1 MSFAYDVVV
10 AGYLCVDMTPEI
22 PSGRSAEELFRPG
35 AVIEVGNL
43 DLSLGGAVAN
53 TGLALERF
61 GLRVS
66 FSALVGNDRIGDL
79 TIRLMDGHGDTSGIR
94 TTDAASSAYSIVISL
109 PGMDRT
115 FLESPGSNRLY
126 NERDVNFSAVE
137 QARLFHLGY
146 PPLMDKLWMGDGE
159 GLESILAR
167 AASTGAITSL
177 DTTLPDPESP
187 AGRAD
192 WPKILGRA
200 LPHVDVFAPSLEE
213 LVFMLRR
220 DRHAELA
227 ETKAG
232 GEFLDAVPVRLVEEM
247 ADEVLSMG
255 AGVLMIKAGHRGC
268 FLRTG
273 SAVLDGW
280 GNVQIDIPA
289 FALDAPIVTST
300 GAGDAAVA
308 GLLAAL
314 LAGEGPLRAGR
325 LAMLAGCHSLSAPDP
340 ITGLR
345 DWKEMLRQV

>member
-1 MSFAYDVVV
+1 
-10 AGYLCVDMTPEI
+10 
-22 PSGRSAEELFRPG
+22 
-35 AVIEVGNL
+35 
-43 DLSLGGAVAN
+43 
-53 TGLALERF
+53 
-61 GLRVS
+61 
-66 FSALVGNDRIGDL
+66 
-79 TIRLMDGHGDTSGIR
+79 
-94 TTDAASSAYSIVISL
+94 
-109 PGMDRT
+109 
-115 FLESPGSNRLY
+115 
-126 NERDVNFSAVE
+126 
-137 QARLFHLGY
+137 
-146 PPLMDKLWMGDGE
+146 
-159 GLESILAR
+159 
-167 AASTGAITSL
+167 
-177 DTTLPDPESP
+177 
-187 AGRAD
+187 
-192 WPKILGRA
+192 
-200 LPHVDVFAPSLEE
+200 
-213 LVFMLRR
+213 MLRR

-289 FALDAPIVTST
+289 FAPDAPIVTST

-345 DWKEMLRQV
+345 DWKEMLRMV